1 MMRKPSQTMPR
12 LTRFATLALALAGA
26 PALAQDA
33 DASTSAPV
41 STKDPLPFVEIPVYV
56 GDVRA
61 DFGIYEGENVDV
73 AAEKFGAT
81 HALAPPEL
89 AALKAEVTRR
99 FISIAEA
106 VTRNAEQSAAAEQ
119 PLFEFPVS
127 LESGEV
133 VPLRLYEGDNLLNA
147 VRAFAAERDVPDEFI
162 PHLFEQVRLRVMPQP
177 DPEAAAAAAAD
188 PADRDAPVFDIP
200 VTVDGETEHRLRLY
214 RGDVLGDA
222 VERFARSIGI
232 EDQDLQR
239 KILEAVAERV
249 RDTQETQRAAESAR
263 EAAAAERATAAADR
277 SSTNAPADA
286 DADARS
292 GETAAYVLDISA
304 GDATYPLRLYEGDVL
319 RSAVE
324 AFVAR
329 HGFDS
334 SAVPILVEQVA
345 ERIQSDVAKTRSA
358 ESEATREGAADASA
372 SAGAGAG
379 GEPSDPSDPAAAP
392 SPRALVTL
400 AVAMDDAE
408 PDAPPMPD
416 IVLLEGQ
423 TPDEAARAYCGDNG
437 LDLEAVAPELAKVL
451 ADNLAK
457 RAAAGAA

>member
-1 MMRKPSQTMPR
+1 MPR

-26 PALAQDA
+26 PALAQDV
-33 DASTSAPV
+33 DASASASV
-41 STKDPLPFVEIPVYV
+41 SAKDPLPFVEIPVYV

-106 VTRNAEQSAAAEQ
+106 VSRNAEQSAAAKQ

-177 DPEAAAAAAAD
+177 DPEAAAAD
-188 PADRDAPVFDIP
+188 PADPPTPPTRRTRAPSS
-200 VTVDGETEHRLRLY
+200 TSRHGGRGDGTSCLRLY

-232 EDQDLQR
+232 EDEDLRQ

-249 RDTQETQRAAESAR
+249 RDARRPTRAESAR
-263 EAAAAERATAAADR
+263 AAAAEAARAAADR
-277 SSTNAPADA
+277 SSADTAA

-292 GETAAYVLDISA
+292 GETVAYVLDISA

-319 RSAVE
+319 QSAVE
-324 AFVAR
+324 ALRRQAR
-329 HGFDS
+329 LRQQRRAHPRGTGGGAHPPD
-334 SAVPILVEQVA
+334 A
-345 ERIQSDVAKTRSA
+345 AKTRSA
-358 ESEATREGAADASA
+358 TSEATRES
-372 SAGAGAG
+372 AG
-379 GEPSDPSDPAAAP
+379 GEPSDAAT
-392 SPRALVTL
+392 SPV
-400 AVAMDDAE
+400 
-408 PDAPPMPD
+408 
-416 IVLLEGQ
+416 
-423 TPDEAARAYCGDNG
+423 AARARDARRGDG
-437 LDLEAVAPELAKVL
+437 
-451 ADNLAK
+451 
-457 RAAAGAA
+457 

>member
-1 MMRKPSQTMPR
+1 MPR

-26 PALAQDA
+26 PALAQDV
-33 DASTSAPV
+33 DASISASV
-41 STKDPLPFVEIPVYV
+41 SAKDPLPFVEIPVYV

-106 VTRNAEQSAAAEQ
+106 VSRNAEQSAAAKQ

-177 DPEAAAAAAAD
+177 DPEAAAADPAD
-188 PADRDAPVFDIP
+188 PADPAEREAPVFDIP

-232 EDQDLQR
+232 EDEDLRQ

-249 RDTQETQRAAESAR
+249 RDTRETQRAAESAR
-263 EAAAAERATAAADR
+263 EAAAAERAAATADR
-277 SSTNAPADA
+277 SSADPAA

-319 RSAVE
+319 QSAVE

-345 ERIQSDVAKTRSA
+345 ERIQSDAAKTRSA
-358 ESEATREGAADASA
+358 TSEATRES
-372 SAGAGAG
+372 AG
-379 GEPSDPSDPAAAP
+379 GEPSDAATSP
-392 SPRALVTL
+392 SPHALVTL

-408 PDAPPMPD
+408 PGAPPMPD

-457 RAAAGAA
+457 RAATGAA

>member
-1 MMRKPSQTMPR
+1 M
-12 LTRFATLALALAGA
+12 
-26 PALAQDA
+26 
-33 DASTSAPV
+33 
-41 STKDPLPFVEIPVYV
+41 
-56 GDVRA
+56 
-61 DFGIYEGENVDV
+61 
-73 AAEKFGAT
+73 
-81 HALAPPEL
+81 
-89 AALKAEVTRR
+89 
-99 FISIAEA
+99 
-106 VTRNAEQSAAAEQ
+106 
-119 PLFEFPVS
+119 
-127 LESGEV
+127 
-133 VPLRLYEGDNLLNA
+133 
-147 VRAFAAERDVPDEFI
+147 
-162 PHLFEQVRLRVMPQP
+162 
-177 DPEAAAAAAAD
+177 
-188 PADRDAPVFDIP
+188 
-200 VTVDGETEHRLRLY
+200 
-214 RGDVLGDA
+214 
-222 VERFARSIGI
+222 ERFARSIGI
-232 EDQDLQR
+232 EDEDLQR
-239 KILEAVAERV
+239 KILEAVADRV

-263 EAAAAERATAAADR
+263 EAAAAERAAAAADR
-277 SSTNAPADA
+277 SSANAPADA

-358 ESEATREGAADASA
+358 ESEATREGAADADA
-372 SAGAGAG
+372 SAAAAAGAAAG

-457 RAAAGAA
+457 RAAAAAAA

>member
-1 MMRKPSQTMPR
+1 MD
-12 LTRFATLALALAGA
+12 G
-26 PALAQDA
+26 
-33 DASTSAPV
+33 
-41 STKDPLPFVEIPVYV
+41 
-56 GDVRA
+56 
-61 DFGIYEGENVDV
+61 
-73 AAEKFGAT
+73 
-81 HALAPPEL
+81 
-89 AALKAEVTRR
+89 RR
-99 FISIAEA
+99 
-106 VTRNAEQSAAAEQ
+106 
-119 PLFEFPVS
+119 
-127 LESGEV
+127 
-133 VPLRLYEGDNLLNA
+133 
-147 VRAFAAERDVPDEFI
+147 
-162 PHLFEQVRLRVMPQP
+162 
-177 DPEAAAAAAAD
+177 
-188 PADRDAPVFDIP
+188 
-200 VTVDGETEHRLRLY
+200 HRLRLY

-232 EDQDLQR
+232 EDEDLRQ
-239 KILEAVAERV
+239 KILEAVAARV
-249 RDTQETQRAAESAR
+249 RDTRETQRAAESAR
-263 EAAAAERATAAADR
+263 EAAAAERAAATADR
-277 SSTNAPADA
+277 SSADPAA

-292 GETAAYVLDISA
+292 GETVAYVLDISA

-319 RSAVE
+319 QSAVE

-345 ERIQSDVAKTRSA
+345 ERIQSDAAKTRSA
-358 ESEATREGAADASA
+358 TSEATRES
-372 SAGAGAG
+372 AG
-379 GEPSDPSDPAAAP
+379 GEPSDAATSP

-408 PDAPPMPD
+408 PGAPPMPD